1 MIIQCK
7 LCEKSFKVPDSAIT
21 EKGRLVQCS
30 SCNNKWTQ
38 YPIKL
43 EKEENRT
50 IVSLKEKIINEPL
63 LNVSKL
69 KTNVKRKIVKRKKRL
84 DIYSPEYL
92 AKKHG
97 IKIIDPSESSN
108 DKLLNTN
115 QKRVSGY
122 GFYNYL
128 TTFII
133 LIITLLGAL
142 HLAREIIDLNYPYLT
157 DYVNY
162 LFESLNNIKMIIS
175 NFFSDY

>member
-1 MIIQCK
+1 M
-7 LCEKSFKVPDSAIT
+7 
-21 EKGRLVQCS
+21 
-30 SCNNKWTQ
+30 
-38 YPIKL
+38 
-43 EKEENRT
+43 
-50 IVSLKEKIINEPL
+50 
-63 LNVSKL
+63 
-69 KTNVKRKIVKRKKRL
+69 

-162 LFESLNNIKMIIS
+162 LFESLNNIKVIIS